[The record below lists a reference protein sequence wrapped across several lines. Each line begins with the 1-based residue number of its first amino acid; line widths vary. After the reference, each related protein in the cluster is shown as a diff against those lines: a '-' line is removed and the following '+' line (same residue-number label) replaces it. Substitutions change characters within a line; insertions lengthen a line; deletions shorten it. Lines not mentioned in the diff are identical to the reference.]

1 MTTQGA
7 TAVDIEQEG
16 IVVLGESGRV
26 VGAFCPLVV
35 ASFLR
40 MVSGRDGQVAVVTGA
55 GRGIGRAVAL
65 GFAKAGGKVAVLART
80 RTEVNETAALAERSG
95 GRARAFALDVTDE
108 TTVPVVM
115 GQIESVLGPIDVLV
129 NNAGQ
134 VGPIGPFVES
144 DPVDWWRVLDTNL
157 RGTMLCTRAV
167 LPGMIARRRGR
178 IINIA
183 SSTLP
188 LPYLSAYVTS
198 KTALL
203 RLTEIIA
210 AEVRAHGISLFAV
223 GPGTTRTAMSERSLH
238 SEEGRRWIPW
248 FGRIFEEKLDV
259 PIERPAQFVIDLAS
273 GRADALSGRFLT
285 VFDDLDALLPRL
297 PEIEGGNLYSLRTR
311 KLDEGTMPSSLADVL
326 REGERG
332 GDQSPGVKSQH
343 HELPGSST
351 A

>member
-1 MTTQGA
+1 M
-7 TAVDIEQEG
+7 DIEQEG
-16 IVVLGESGRV
+16 AGILGGACRV
-26 VGAFCPLVV
+26 IGAFSPAIV
-35 ASFLR
+35 ASLWR
-40 MVSGRDGQVAVVTGA
+40 MAAGRDEQVVVVTGA

-65 GFAKAGGKVAVLART
+65 GFAKTGGKVAVLART
-80 RTEVNETAALAERSG
+80 RTEVNETAVLVERSG
-95 GRARAFALDVTDE
+95 GSARPFALDVTDE
-108 TTVPVVM
+108 TTVPTVM
-115 GQIESVLGPIDVLV
+115 SQIESVLGPIDVLV

-134 VGPIGPFVES
+134 VGPIGPFVQS
-144 DPVDWWRVLDTNL
+144 DPVEWWRVLDTNL

-167 LPGMIARRRGR
+167 LPGMIRRHRGR

-183 SSTLP
+183 SSALP

-203 RLTEIIA
+203 RLTETIA

-223 GPGTTRTAMSERSLH
+223 GPGTTRTAMSERSLY

-259 PIERPAQFVIDLAS
+259 PIERPAQFVVDLAS

-285 VFDDLDALLPRL
+285 IFDNVDALLPRL
-297 PEIEGGNLYSLRTR
+297 QEIESENLYSLRTR
-311 KLDEGTMPSSLADVL
+311 KLDEGTIPSPLAEVL
-326 REGERG
+326 QEGEQG
-332 GDQSPGVKSQH
+332 GTNRP
-343 HELPGSST
+343 